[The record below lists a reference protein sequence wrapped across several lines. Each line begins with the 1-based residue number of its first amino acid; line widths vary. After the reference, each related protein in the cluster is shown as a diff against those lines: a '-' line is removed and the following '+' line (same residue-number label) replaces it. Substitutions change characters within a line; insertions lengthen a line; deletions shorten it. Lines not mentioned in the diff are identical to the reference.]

1 MTITTK
7 RGDKGQTDC
16 GGKRMSK
23 NNLLVET
30 IGEID
35 ELQSVL
41 EMVDGD
47 KEIIR
52 DLGVIMGDL
61 GTGKKYSIFNFQFS
75 IEKMEEEIEKNKIN
89 LNKFIIFKK
98 KKAKEMNWARTVA
111 RRVERRVVTLS
122 KKQKIDENILKY
134 FNRLS
139 DYLFVIILKNN

>member
-1 MTITTK
+1 MITTK
-7 RGDKGQTDC
+7 TGDQ
-16 GGKRMSK
+16 GKTTCANQIVDK
-23 NNLLVET
+23 DDILVET

-35 ELQSVL
+35 ELQAVL
-41 EMVDGD
+41 EVVGGD

-61 GTGKKYSIFNFQFS
+61 GTNKKFSIFNFQFS

-98 KKAKEMNWARTVA
+98 KKAKEFNWARTVA

-139 DYLFVIILKNN
+139 DYLFVIALKNN

>member
-1 MTITTK
+1 MITTK
-7 RGDKGQTDC
+7 TGDQ
-16 GGKRMSK
+16 GKTTCANQIVDK
-23 NNLLVET
+23 DDILVET

-35 ELQSVL
+35 ELQAVL
-41 EMVDGD
+41 EVIGGD

-61 GTGKKYSIFNFQFS
+61 GTNKKFSTFNFQFS

-98 KKAKEMNWARTVA
+98 KKAKEFNWARTVA

-139 DYLFVIILKNN
+139 DYLFVIALKNN

>member
-1 MTITTK
+1 MITTK
-7 RGDKGQTDC
+7 TGDQ
-16 GGKRMSK
+16 GKTTCANQIVDK
-23 NNLLVET
+23 DDILVET

-35 ELQSVL
+35 ELQAVL
-41 EMVDGD
+41 EVIGGD

-61 GTGKKYSIFNFQFS
+61 GTNKKFSIFNFQFS

-98 KKAKEMNWARTVA
+98 KKAKEFNWARTVA

-139 DYLFVIILKNN
+139 DYLFVIALKNN

>member
-75 IEKMEEEIEKNKIN
+75 IEKMEEE
-89 LNKFIIFKK
+89 NKFK
-98 KKAKEMNWARTVA
+98 
-111 RRVERRVVTLS
+111 
-122 KKQKIDENILKY
+122 
-134 FNRLS
+134 
-139 DYLFVIILKNN
+139 

>member
-1 MTITTK
+1 MITTK
-7 RGDKGQTDC
+7 TGDQ
-16 GGKRMSK
+16 GKTTCANQIVDK
-23 NNLLVET
+23 DDILVET

-35 ELQSVL
+35 ELQAVL
-41 EMVDGD
+41 EVVGGD

-61 GTGKKYSIFNFQFS
+61 GTNKKFSIFNFQFS

-98 KKAKEMNWARTVA
+98 KKAKEMNWARTVT

-139 DYLFVIILKNN
+139 DYLFVSALKNN

>member
-35 ELQSVL
+35 ELQAVL
-41 EMVDGD
+41 EVIGGD
-47 KEIIR
+47 KDIIR

-61 GTGKKYSIFNFQFS
+61 GTNKKFLIFNFQFS

-98 KKAKEMNWARTVA
+98 KKAKEMNWVRTVA
-111 RRVERRVVTLS
+111 RRVERRVVGLS
-122 KKQKIDENILKY
+122 KKQKINEDILKY

-139 DYLFVIILKNN
+139 DYLFVSALKNN

>member
-1 MTITTK
+1 MITTK
-7 RGDKGQTDC
+7 TGDQ
-16 GGKRMSK
+16 GKTTCANQIVDK
-23 NNLLVET
+23 DDILVET

-98 KKAKEMNWARTVA
+98 KKAKEFNWARTVA

-139 DYLFVIILKNN
+139 DYLFVIALKNN